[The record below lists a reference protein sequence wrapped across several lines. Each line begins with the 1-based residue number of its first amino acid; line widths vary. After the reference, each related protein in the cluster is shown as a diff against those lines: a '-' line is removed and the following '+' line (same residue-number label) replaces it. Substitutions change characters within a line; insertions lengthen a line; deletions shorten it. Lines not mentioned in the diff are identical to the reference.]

1 MRLRAC
7 DNGNSI
13 RSSGGRSVFLSNTD
27 TWSVLSRAGC
37 VNRPKEEEMNK
48 SRTGSTLLTEEK
60 GETSS
65 VRRTRMEVT

>member
-1 MRLRAC
+1 MRLRAR
-7 DNGNSI
+7 DNGNGVC
-13 RSSGGRSVFLSNTD
+13 SSGGRSVFLSNTD

-37 VNRPKEEEMNK
+37 VDRAKEGEMNK
-48 SRTGSTLLTEEK
+48 SWTGSTLLTEEK